1 MAHRYGI
8 LPGGT
13 LVAGAWE
20 ETDALSNSAEQLK
33 LSFGA
38 GTAIRDFIQD
48 DKGQWPD
55 GAGGTGYALVRANPG
70 TLSDP
75 VNPLQWRLSTQS
87 GGTLG
92 QSDRISYAAWAA
104 PFGSP
109 GAAADSYGD
118 RAVNLMEYTLGS
130 LPNAATFFGS
140 MAADVGLVGDIA
152 YGQIPFVRNAGADDA
167 VVVPQWSTQPE
178 NWSTPAINFQRVSVT
193 PLPDG
198 TVKEISRS
206 SLPLSQH
213 PAAFFRLKISSVP

>member
-55 GAGGTGYALVRANPG
+55 GADGTGYALVLANPG
-70 TLSDP
+70 TLPDP
-75 VNPLQWRLSTQS
+75 LNPLAWRLSTQP
-87 GGTLG
+87 GGTPG

-118 RAVNLMEYTLGS
+118 RAVNLMEYALGS
-130 LPNAATFFGS
+130 LPNAATFFGF
-140 MAADVGLVGDIA
+140 MAADVEMVGGHCLQPD
-152 YGQIPFVRNAGADDA
+152 YFCQESRRGRRGGGAAMVDPTRKLEHA
-167 VVVPQWSTQPE
+167 CHQL
-178 NWSTPAINFQRVSVT
+178 PAR
-193 PLPDG
+193 
-198 TVKEISRS
+198 
-206 SLPLSQH
+206 
-213 PAAFFRLKISSVP
+213 